1 MGDTVLGNRYK
12 IEKKIGEGGM
22 AYVYEAKDKLLNRV
36 VAVKVLRPEFV
47 DDQEFLKKFKREAEE
62 LIDTA
67 NNAGND
73 NVSVIL
79 VRV

>member
-1 MGDTVLGNRYK
+1 MGDTILGNRYK

-47 DDQEFLKKFKREAEE
+47 DDQ
-62 LIDTA
+62 
-67 NNAGND
+67 
-73 NVSVIL
+73 
-79 VRV
+79 